1 MATDQMHS
9 QLKEGVLPQIRLA
22 SPLRFVGVQGVQRRL
37 ATVARLSIGG
47 NGAGRHSVQYLLGR
61 GLAFEAEQRWSSEW
75 RSADGGRSMT
85 RRLGVRS
92 GCGAAVL
99 RAVVRRIVGA
109 LLVVVGHKV
118 VAVLVR

>member
-1 MATDQMHS
+1 MHS
-9 QLKEGVLPQIRLA
+9 QLEEGVLPQIRLA

-37 ATVARLSIGG
+37 ATVARLLSIGG
-47 NGAGRHSVQYLLGR
+47 DGAGRHSVQYLLGR